1 MASEKNIPF
10 RPGEENQ
17 EHLRSHKIGTK
28 FYLIMTLFFNNLFLG
43 ELSHLKTHFKRI
55 LSSWKMYQSPPQ
67 IILLL
72 GIFVSAARKA

>member
-1 MASEKNIPF
+1 
-10 RPGEENQ
+10 
-17 EHLRSHKIGTK
+17 
-28 FYLIMTLFFNNLFLG
+28 MTLFFNNLFLG
-43 ELSHLKTHFKRI
+43 ELSHLRTHFKRI